1 MKRENHILLLIIAV
15 LTLLLLGGFWWGNE
29 KMDELEAMQQ
39 TAAYQAEG
47 QYQRSF
53 WELSDSIEAMN
64 GQLAQLL
71 VTTSQEQLLLGL
83 SSLWREV
90 YSAVNNLSGLPVAMH
105 ELERTDLLLSDVAE
119 YSYYLLRKNVLQQ
132 KPLAQEDWDQLEEF
146 YRRSRVVQD
155 ELKTLGEQILN
166 NDLRLSALS
175 LDDEEN
181 VIATT
186 FRSIESQVYAFPEL
200 KFEEGVRKI
209 EPEPR
214 TITGEPD
221 RGNHRC
227 R

>member
-1 MKRENHILLLIIAV
+1 
-15 LTLLLLGGFWWGNE
+15 
-29 KMDELEAMQQ
+29 MDELEAMQQ

-132 KPLAQEDWDQLEEF
+132 KPLAQEDWDQLRNF
-146 YRRSRVVQD
+146 
-155 ELKTLGEQILN
+155 
-166 NDLRLSALS
+166 
-175 LDDEEN
+175 
-181 VIATT
+181 IA
-186 FRSIESQVYAFPEL
+186 VP
-200 KFEEGVRKI
+200 VW
-209 EPEPR
+209 
-214 TITGEPD
+214 
-221 RGNHRC
+221 C
-227 R
+227 RMN